1 MIKKLFVFS
10 LLLISVLSCSNNN
23 VLKPDDFSKETI
35 DKKYPYW
42 QVGIERFEIDSR
54 LTKYTTITVDE
65 KRYMLICMALLRLA
79 LNTEEFVNGVN
90 EKKNEL
96 KSSVG
101 DSYDGHTLVYGQQY
115 EPQKLID
122 CIRSLKY
129 DFVYVKMNTTA
140 GGGTGEEGKSR
151 YLRYG
156 LQPENEIPIGKWV
169 GFSTGNWG
177 SSESVL
183 FGDYNTYYEQS
194 QPYANVAA
202 LMFHEHLH
210 NLGFNHFGDYSVP
223 YVLDGIVRDILN
235 RILWKD
241 AINGTKPSLKDK
253 YKKQVE
259 ELIAYYLTEYKGL
272 LNEDSIFDP
281 NVK

>member
-10 LLLISVLSCSNNN
+10 LVLLSVLGCTNSA
-23 VLKPDDFSKETI
+23 LKPKDFSKETI
-35 DKKYPYW
+35 DEKYPYW

-54 LTKYTTITVDE
+54 LTKYATITVDE
-65 KRYMLICMALLRLA
+65 KKYMLVCMALIRLA
-79 LNTEEFVNGVN
+79 VNTEEFVNGVN

-129 DFVYVKMNTTA
+129 DFVYVKMNT
-140 GGGTGEEGKSR
+140 GGGTGTVGKSR
-151 YLRYG
+151 YLRHG
-156 LQPENEIPIGKWV
+156 LQAESQIPIGKWV
-169 GFSTGNWG
+169 GFNSGKWG
-177 SSESVL
+177 SMEDVL
-183 FGDYNTYYEQS
+183 FGDYYTYRDQS
-194 QPYANVAA
+194 QKYANTAG
-202 LMFHEHLH
+202 LMFHEHMH
-210 NLGFNHFGDYSVP
+210 NIGFNHFGDYDVP
-223 YVLDGIVRDILN
+223 AALQGIVKDILN

-241 AINGTKPSLKDK
+241 AIYGTTPNLKNK

-259 ELIAYYLTEYKGL
+259 ELIAYYLTEYKDL
-272 LNEDSIFDP
+272 LTEDSIFDP